1 METSNKY
8 DYKPLHIK
16 FYDGE
21 LNEIRA
27 LSIDGTQYD
36 ATIGLAE
43 DWFKKVDGA
52 DTFRIY
58 CRVENKLLYQS
69 DLTPEQLEELH
80 KLTEEITEEAKT
92 MVEDYTNNP
101 STYKGQ
107 VDTEKNLVKG
117 DGVVIHSN
125 SPILDED
132 EDERKR

>member
-69 DLTPEQLEELH
+69 DLTPEQLEELY